1 MLSLITVSI
10 CLFFTFLVGWTL
22 TTYFV
27 KKESQKLIRAA
38 LKNFLDVSRMFFA
51 SLKNLIAVLAS
62 NSLSY
67 ESSEAKFSEPNALD
81 ENEQTLSL
89 IEPVQNA
96 EGSSFEAPFQVED
109 DIALS
114 SFSPEVVEV
123 IREEEEKVA

>member
-22 TTYFV
+22 TTYIV
-27 KKESQKLIRAA
+27 KEESQKLIRAE
-38 LKNFLDVSRMFFA
+38 LKNLLDVSRTLFV
-51 SLKNLIAVLAS
+51 SIKNLIAVLVS

-67 ESSEAKFSEPNALD
+67 QPSEVKLAEPNVLD

-89 IEPVQNA
+89 IESIENA
-96 EGSSFEAPFQVED
+96 EVSPFEVSFQEED
-109 DIALS
+109 DMALS

-123 IREEEEKVA
+123 INEEEEKVA